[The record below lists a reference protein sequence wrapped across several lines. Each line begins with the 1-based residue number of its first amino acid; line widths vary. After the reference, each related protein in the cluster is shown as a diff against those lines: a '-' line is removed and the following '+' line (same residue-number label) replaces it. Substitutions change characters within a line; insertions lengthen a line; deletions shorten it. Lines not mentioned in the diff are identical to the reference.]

1 MRIRTQLV
9 LVCFLLS
16 VLPLTGIVVY
26 SYYASRRALESAYH
40 AEAKRMAAQMDRR
53 LGVIRNDLEQRLAE
67 VSALPS
73 LSSTSSQQDV
83 GNIIAAMG
91 DAASFVDSIEIQPMP
106 PPAVPEI
113 RLAEI
118 APPKPPSRPPAVSA
132 PAPPPPPAPPP
143 APEAP
148 RAVAA
153 AADAEARAER
163 AEAREEERADRAA
176 DKAADKGA
184 EKLTSSRRIV
194 VQMPSG
200 RANPAMLSMP
210 AMEPIV
216 IDIPVAP
223 KIPRFVMSA
232 EQRAKLDQIRLLAR
246 QLQNHE
252 LAQEQR
258 SGIEKQLDDVQK
270 DFNEQMQRS
279 QAEFQRNVEEVVKER
294 EQQRE
299 IRNRVREE
307 LRRQAK
313 LGKTSVVAAPPDTML
328 TVAHG
333 GPGVPT
339 PALASTPAPTPT
351 PATPRVAT
359 NATSSATSPTAA
371 TAPTAR
377 RASPEEVAKLRE
389 HERQTQL
396 VLGQRFNVPLR
407 QKGKVVASISA
418 HVSTDEI
425 IRRVLGTGSDDRSE
439 VAFAVDRQGKLYTR
453 TDEDRA
459 TLERIGVPLR
469 IEKGSRLDNIPNWI
483 VSLTRDPQSGLRIG
497 VARPLGENFEEL
509 RNTAAKNFGYGMALV
524 IFALAGI
531 MPIASH
537 MTRDVQAVTRG
548 AERIAQGDLMTRLPV
563 TSRRSEFG
571 QLAGAFNRM
580 AEDLSLQQQRIVTQ
594 ERERQEQAMHQ
605 RLLEAE
611 YSRKSDELEEARRF
625 QLSLLPKQVPQN
637 EHFDVAVFTRTATE
651 VGGDYY
657 DFHVGRKGVL
667 SAAIGDATGHGAR
680 AGTMVTVVKA
690 LFAGYS
696 PDVAPSLFLRDAAEK
711 VKRMDLPR
719 MAMALLVARLERGR
733 ATIASAGM
741 PPAYVHRAASGMVD
755 EIVLHA
761 TPLGTLGADYRDA
774 VVELA
779 AGDTMLL
786 MSDGFPEL
794 QSASGAQLGY
804 PGAVAELTRAAAAA
818 DAAGVIAALEASA
831 QRWHGDGA
839 PNDDVTFVVVRARA

>member
-91 DAASFVDSIEIQPMP
+91 DAASFVDSIEIQPVP

-113 RLAEI
+113 RVAE
-118 APPKPPSRPPAVSA
+118 AAPPPKPPARPSVPIPSAPPPPAA
-132 PAPPPPPAPPP
+132 PAPPPPPAP
-143 APEAP
+143 
-148 RAVAA
+148 VAT
-153 AADAEARAER
+153 AEADMRAQEQESDRAE
-163 AEAREEERADRAA
+163 
-176 DKAADKGA
+176 KAAEKA
-184 EKLTSSRRIV
+184 EKAMEKVASSRRIV

-223 KIPRFVMSA
+223 KIPRFVMSP

-333 GPGVPT
+333 GPGLPT
-339 PALASTPAPTPT
+339 PALASTPAPTP
-351 PATPRVAT
+351 ATPKVAT

-497 VARPLGENFEEL
+497 VARPVGENFEEL

-657 DFHVGRKGVL
+657 DFHVGRNGVL

-831 QRWHGDGA
+831 QHWHGDGA